1 MLFVLNTLPF
11 VSIAKEPGLKDLA
24 NDFEANFSS
33 T

>member
-1 MLFVLNTLPF
+1 MLFVLKTLPF

-24 NDFEANFSS
+24 NDLEANFSS